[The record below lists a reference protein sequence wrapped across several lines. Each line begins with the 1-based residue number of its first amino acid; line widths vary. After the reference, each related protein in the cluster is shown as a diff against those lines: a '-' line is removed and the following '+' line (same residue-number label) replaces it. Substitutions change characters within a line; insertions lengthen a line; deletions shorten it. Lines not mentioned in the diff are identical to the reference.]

1 MKTLNFKSAKTL
13 ALKGAAVILVLVAA
27 AGVSAQ
33 SENAAFRNEGAAAT
47 TRNYASLSN
56 MVTMIGA
63 DAIAQFAGFF
73 DSQPVVVE
81 PFLVLGEFP
90 SSRVT
95 ILGATLADQM
105 AAMVNNEAS
114 SRAVAALDP
123 SSQQLRGVLQEI
135 DGHLR
140 VHMSGRNNR
149 GEWRSY
155 VVNVEMS
162 EPVYRAL
169 HTYVAARAPRL

>member
-1 MKTLNFKSAKTL
+1 MKMLKSAETL
-13 ALKGAAVILVLVAA
+13 ALKAAAVILVLLAA
-27 AGVSAQ
+27 VGGASAQ
-33 SENAAFRNEGAAAT
+33 SENGA

-56 MVTMIGA
+56 MVTMIGT

-90 SSRVT
+90 AQRVT
-95 ILGATLADQM
+95 LLGATLADQM
-105 AAMVNNEAS
+105 AAMVNNEAAA
-114 SRAVAALDP
+114 RAVAALEP
-123 SSQQLRGVLQEI
+123 SGQHLRGVLQEV

-169 HTYVAARAPRL
+169 HTYVAAKAPRL

>member
-1 MKTLNFKSAKTL
+1 MKMLKSAKTL
-13 ALKGAAVILVLVAA
+13 ALKAAAVILVLLAGVG
-27 AGVSAQ
+27 GVSAQ
-33 SENAAFRNEGAAAT
+33 SENGA
-47 TRNYASLSN
+47 TRNYASLAN
-56 MVTMIGA
+56 MVTMIGN

-73 DSQPVVVE
+73 DAQPVVVE

-90 SSRVT
+90 AQRVT
-95 ILGATLADQM
+95 LLGATLADQM
-105 AAMVNNEAS
+105 AAMVNNEAAARS
-114 SRAVAALDP
+114 VAALEP
-123 SSQQLRGVLQEI
+123 SGQQLRGVLQEV

-169 HTYVAARAPRL
+169 HTYVAAKAPRL